1 MQRPKVSTPTVSS
14 RPDFHHALTIRPM
27 TAQDIPALAQ
37 LMAETPLWQRY
48 GVTKTSARQ
57 RFQEGLAAGATILV
71 AQVGSEQAGFLWYAT
86 RGAFLRSGYVV
97 LLGVGAAWRG
107 LGVGRALMA
116 RGEAAMF
123 QEVDAVFL
131 LVSHFNQAAQA
142 FYRRLGYRQVG
153 RLPGYV
159 LPDVDELIFFKKRPA
174 PGQG

>member
-1 MQRPKVSTPTVSS
+1 
-14 RPDFHHALTIRPM
+14 M

-71 AQVGSEQAGFLWYAT
+71 AQVGNEQAGFLWYAT

-107 LGVGRALMA
+107 MGVGRALMA
-116 RGEAAMF
+116 QGEAAMF

-159 LPDVDELIFFKKRPA
+159 LPDVDELIFFKKRPTSS
-174 PGQG
+174 QE